1 MNNGSLLNARVGVAL
16 HPQSA
21 AVAGGMT
28 YRPQG
33 GVAQSAEQ
41 ESHTLTVDGSS
52 PSPATRCPMPTKAGA
67 ACKGNPAELTG
78 FCIGHSNMIGAALKE
93 LLGG

>member
-1 MNNGSLLNARVGVAL
+1 MVGHQL

-33 GVAQSAEQ
+33 GIAQCAEQ
-41 ESHTLTVDGSS
+41 GSHTPEVAGSS
-52 PSPATRCPMPTKAGA
+52 PAPAPTICPMPTKRGEE
-67 ACKGNPAELTG
+67 CRGYPNTTG
-78 FCIGHSNMIGAALKE
+78 FCTGHANAVGHALKE
-93 LLGG
+93 LLGA